1 MLSILV
7 TGGAGFIGSALIKK
21 LSKEGH
27 RVVSIDDYSIGTSSN
42 HVEGVKYI
50 KADIELIKE
59 FKNQYDIIF
68 HLAALSRIQP
78 SYNNPSETF
87 RVNSIGT
94 QAVCEFA
101 RLNDSKIIYSGSSSK
116 WHDPYGSPYAGFKHI
131 GEQICKTYKYSFDT
145 NIEIVRSYN
154 VYGPGEIT
162 NGDWAAVIGKWRGCI
177 EQGLPLPIVGDGK
190 QRRDFTYIEDIV
202 DGLYRIAMSNESH
215 DDAWELGTGKNYSV
229 LEVYNMFKQ
238 KFNCEAKFTL
248 NQNGNYKET
257 LQKNKDAQTR
267 LGWAPKDRLKEYIS
281 TL

>member
-1 MLSILV
+1 MLSVLV

-116 WHDPYGSPYAGFKHI
+116 WHDPYDSPYAGFKHI

-162 NGDWAAVIGKWRGCI
+162 NGDWAAVIGKWRGYV
-177 EQGLPLPIVGDGK
+177 EQGLPLTIVGDGK

-202 DGLYRIAMSNESH
+202 DGLYKIAMSNESH
-215 DDAWELGTGKNYSV
+215 EDAWELGTGKNYSI
-229 LEVYNMFKQ
+229 LEVYNMFKE
-238 KFNCEAKFTL
+238 KFNCEAKFIL
-248 NQNGNYKET
+248 NQHGNYKET
-257 LQKNKDAQTR
+257 LQKNKDAQTK

>member
-1 MLSILV
+1 MLSILI

-27 RVVSIDDYSIGTSSN
+27 RVVSLDDYSIGTDSN

-59 FKNQYDIIF
+59 MKNQYDIIF

-116 WHDPYGSPYAGFKHI
+116 WHDPYKSPYAGFKHI

-162 NGDWAAVIGKWRGCI
+162 NGDWAAVIGKWRGYV
-177 EQGLPLPIVGDGK
+177 EQGSPLPIVGDGK

-215 DDAWELGTGKNYSV
+215 DDAWELGTGKNYSI
-229 LEVYNMFKQ
+229 LEVYNMFKE
-238 KFNCEAKFTL
+238 KFNCEANFIL
-248 NQNGNYKET
+248 NQHGNYKET